1 MALHKLVLLSLL
13 MRRVPGLLLTRATIA
28 RRASSLAATPQLSS
42 QYEFL
47 DCGNQRRLE
56 RFGEHLVCRNC
67 PSALWAP
74 GLPLSS
80 WEAATLKHDG
90 SKWTGGA
97 TAEGWRVVMCGDLAF
112 ELAPSEQG
120 QVGIFPEQQEQWEW
134 IRRVLAGWGDLE
146 AGADSE
152 QAAVVPRVLN
162 GFAYTGGST
171 MAALSGHRNVNV
183 THLDASSS
191 AINWASRNVAAAGWG
206 ERPVRFIA
214 DDCLTFLRR
223 EVKRGKKYEGL
234 IFDPPAFGRGGGSKI
249 WKLKKD
255 MPSLVDLLSQLLS
268 DRPAFLLL
276 TCHDP
281 DWSAKDLRALLQS
294 QGLPKG
300 QLESGEMSLV
310 PPSGS
315 GGKALPLGCFVR
327 VSFR

>member
-1 MALHKLVLLSLL
+1 MALLKLVLLSLL
-13 MRRVPGLLLTRATIA
+13 MRRVPSFLSPRATTA
-28 RRASSLAATPQLSS
+28 RRVSSLAATPQLSS

-74 GLPLSS
+74 GLPMSS
-80 WEAATLKHDG
+80 WEAATLQHDG

-97 TAEGWRVVMCGDLAF
+97 AAEGWRVVMCGDLVF

-134 IRRVLAGWGDLE
+134 IRRVLAGWGD
-146 AGADSE
+146 SE
-152 QAAVVPRVLN
+152 KATVPRVLN

-191 AINWASRNVAAAGWG
+191 AINWATSNVAAAGWG
-206 ERPVRFIA
+206 QRPVRFIT

-255 MPSLVDLLSQLLS
+255 MPSLVGLLSQLLS

-294 QGLPKG
+294 QRLPAGG
-300 QLESGEMSLV
+300 QVESGDMSLV
-310 PPSGS
+310 PPGGS
-315 GGKALPLGCFVR
+315 GGKVLPLGCFVR